1 MKRRNGECP
10 KLRRPIKRNKITDG
24 IYGSTI
30 VYVKFFILWVLVL
43 LADFLLEFRFEFLWP
58 FWLLLRSVYD
68 SYKYQGLAFSVF
80 FVSIALTSDMIC
92 YFFIPVQWLFFAAST
107 YVWVQ
112 YVWHTEKGIC
122 FPTVILW
129 LIFAYMEAAVRLKD
143 LRHMP
148 FHLDLCRP
156 FAAHCIGYPVVTLGF
171 GFKSYVSYRIRQ
183 RRQRDIRKENGFYM
197 NLLSQALPIE
207 ALQSSNQQTSLP
219 EKTKGGSE
227 SNGVLHSANFS
238 SNSSGK
244 NSHRKSLDKG
254 DKSTEPYANGLAH
267 QDYEYT
273 EKSFKSPTSSN
284 HNIVKNKPHQQNGG
298 GPGLKMLCFRSK
310 EASSIS
316 EKEDGSINCD
326 ASTCGDKN
334 SPQGGGG
341 NGGGRG
347 RSKGGGGGSVNQQ
360 QQSGLSTGGG
370 QQQGS
375 SRRGKSGANKELPS
389 TTPDHH
395 AANTSAIPNAQKDD
409 YCLRLESEVKR
420 LKSELQSSRQSESEL
435 RSQLNSAYSSEK
447 QARGEL
453 SSLHHHNE
461 ELQAKV
467 QSLSSARAS
476 DRANVS
482 SLEKRLAEERRLRS
496 AAEAQLSQE
505 RNKAKRATQEAA
517 AAQQAAVQ
525 AAQVA
530 AAAAAHHH
538 QQQQQQQQQVT
549 RGDCSSES
557 CRARRREM
565 DTEIKVLRRDLKLKE
580 EICASTDRE
589 LQSLIQYK
597 ESQTGAEMLMK
608 AVSVLQDKNSHLEN
622 SLSAETR
629 IKLDLFSALG
639 EAKRHLEIRD
649 SMIRAQER
657 EIEELKGKMAQVLA
671 VMPSEFG
678 PLTAGLSVSGALVGN
693 GGGNLGAATK
703 LRVANIVA
711 TSPDGVPSTLDPNA
725 SVYTPK
731 QGHLTT
737 EA

>member
-1 MKRRNGECP
+1 M
-10 KLRRPIKRNKITDG
+10 
-24 IYGSTI
+24 
-30 VYVKFFILWVLVL
+30 
-43 LADFLLEFRFEFLWP
+43 
-58 FWLLLRSVYD
+58 
-68 SYKYQGLAFSVF
+68 AFSVF

-122 FPTVILW
+122 FPTVLLW

-143 LRHMP
+143 LRQMP

-207 ALQSSNQQTSLP
+207 ALQSSSQQSSPP

-238 SNSSGK
+238 SNNSGK

-254 DKSTEPYANGLAH
+254 DKYIEPYANGLAH

-284 HNIVKNKPHQQNGG
+284 HNVVKNKPHQQNGG

-310 EASSIS
+310 EASSAS
-316 EKEDGSINCD
+316 EKDDSSVNFDGSNV
-326 ASTCGDKN
+326 DKS
-334 SPQGGGG
+334 SPH
-341 NGGGRG
+341 
-347 RSKGGGGGSVNQQ
+347 GGGGGGRNRNKGGGSTIQQ
-360 QQSGLSTGGG
+360 QGLSAGGG

-375 SRRGKSGANKELPS
+375 SKRGKSGANKEFPS

-395 AANTSAIPNAQKDD
+395 AANTSAIPNAHKDD

-420 LKSELQSSRQSESEL
+420 LKGELQSSRQSESDL
-435 RSQLNSAYSSEK
+435 RSQLNSAYNNEK

-461 ELQAKV
+461 ELHAKV

-476 DRANVS
+476 DRVNVS

-538 QQQQQQQQQVT
+538 QQQQQQQQVT

-565 DTEIKVLRRDLKLKE
+565 DAEIKALRRDLKLKE

-589 LQSLIQYK
+589 LQGLIQYK

-678 PLTAGLSVSGALVGN
+678 TLTTGVPGGVLVGN
-693 GGGNLGAATK
+693 GGSSLSAATK
-703 LRVANIVA
+703 LRVASIVA
-711 TSPDGVPSTLDPNA
+711 TSSDGVPSTLDPNA

>member
-129 LIFAYMEAAVRLKD
+129 IIFTYMEAAVRLKD

-148 FHLDLCRP
+148 SHLDLCKP

-171 GFKSYVSYRIRQ
+171 GFKSFVTYRIRQ
-183 RRQRDIRKENGFYM
+183 RRQKDVRKENGFYM
-197 NLLSQALPIE
+197 SLLSQALPIE
-207 ALQSSNQQTSLP
+207 ALQSSSQQASPP
-219 EKTKGGSE
+219 EKLKGGNE
-227 SNGVLHSANFS
+227 SNGVLHSPNSS

-254 DKSTEPYANGLAH
+254 DKSVEPYANGVTH

-273 EKSFKSPTSSN
+273 EKSFKSPTTSSN
-284 HNIVKNKPHQQNGG
+284 HSLVKNKSHQQNGG

-310 EASSIS
+310 EANSALDKDDYSM
-316 EKEDGSINCD
+316 NCEGFNN
-326 ASTCGDKN
+326 SDKN

-341 NGGGRG
+341 SGRG
-347 RSKGGGGGSVNQQ
+347 RSKGGGGGSGSPNSQ
-360 QQSGLSTGGG
+360 QQSGLPAGG

-375 SRRGKSGANKELPS
+375 SRRGKSGGNKELPTS
-389 TTPDHH
+389 PDHISNMSGILH
-395 AANTSAIPNAQKDD
+395 SHKDD

-420 LKSELQSSRQSESEL
+420 LKGELQSSRQNESEL
-435 RSQLNSAYSSEK
+435 RSQLNSAYNNEK

-453 SSLHHHNE
+453 SSLHQHNE

-476 DRANVS
+476 DRANIS

-496 AAEAQLSQE
+496 TAETQLSQE
-505 RNKAKRATQEAA
+505 RSKAKRATQEAA

-538 QQQQQQQQQVT
+538 QQQQQGA
-549 RGDCSSES
+549 RGECPSES
-557 CRARRREM
+557 CRARRRDM
-565 DTEIKVLRRDLKLKE
+565 DAEIKALRRDLKVKE

-589 LQSLIQYK
+589 LQNLMQYK

-649 SMIRAQER
+649 SVIRAQER

-671 VMPSEFG
+671 VMPSSEFV
-678 PLTAGLSVSGALVGN
+678 PLTAGVAVSGTMVGN
-693 GGGNLGAATK
+693 GGGVATK
-703 LRVANIVA
+703 LRVTTSNIVA
-711 TSPDGVPSTLDPNA
+711 TSSDGVPSTLDPNA